1 MFYRDKKSWRFWHLS
16 VVSFLFSQLKQLSM
30 IYYQTI
36 DFLDVAAKDI
46 VFLVFQ
52 VFFSFKTFK
61 RFLGNEKKNFIC
73 IFWIKIERI
82 IEDGE
87 SQWENNITNTFFC
100 SIRSSW
106 FCKCKMPT
114 ISTELEKSH
123 LILKTQKNL
132 LVICK
137 YIFEYLSRRLVLK
150 SRKNET

>member
-1 MFYRDKKSWRFWHLS
+1 
-16 VVSFLFSQLKQLSM
+16 
-30 IYYQTI
+30 
-36 DFLDVAAKDI
+36 
-46 VFLVFQ
+46 

-87 SQWENNITNTFFC
+87 SQWEKNITNTFFC